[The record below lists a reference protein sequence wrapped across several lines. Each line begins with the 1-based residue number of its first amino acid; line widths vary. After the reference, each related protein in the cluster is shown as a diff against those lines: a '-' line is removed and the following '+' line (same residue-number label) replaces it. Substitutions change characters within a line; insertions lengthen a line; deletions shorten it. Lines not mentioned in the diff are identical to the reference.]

1 MTAAAAVKTA
11 VGMSTQ
17 FCAGWPTMHGTCRA
31 AVNQK
36 AGAGVAEAAV
46 EGVVEVG
53 RVAKGPHPDHLA
65 HSGRA
70 AAGPREPRQR
80 VANAWGTF
88 QVAPVSSHGVQIG
101 WGGTCKKHLN
111 DFDSASA
118 CCKKQIPFGKKAP
131 FGL

>member
-17 FCAGWPTMHGTCRA
+17 FCAGWPSMHGTCRA

-53 RVAKGPHPDHLA
+53 SVAEGH
-65 HSGRA
+65 R
-70 AAGPREPRQR
+70 RQR
-80 VANAWGTF
+80 RQKNRRRRRRRHRR
-88 QVAPVSSHGVQIG
+88 QRRQS
-101 WGGTCKKHLN
+101 L
-111 DFDSASA
+111 DSELPMLGAHF
-118 CCKKQIPFGKKAP
+118 K
-131 FGL
+131 

>member
-53 RVAKGPHPDHLA
+53 SVAVAELQRALERLDSELPMLGA
-65 HSGRA
+65 H
-70 AAGPREPRQR
+70 
-80 VANAWGTF
+80 F
-88 QVAPVSSHGVQIG
+88 
-101 WGGTCKKHLN
+101 K
-111 DFDSASA
+111 
-118 CCKKQIPFGKKAP
+118 
-131 FGL
+131 

>member
-53 RVAKGPHPDHLA
+53 SVALAELQRAQRSAGVAEGHIPITQGPEAAVEGAESLESELA
-65 HSGRA
+65 
-70 AAGPREPRQR
+70 
-80 VANAWGTF
+80 
-88 QVAPVSSHGVQIG
+88 
-101 WGGTCKKHLN
+101 
-111 DFDSASA
+111 
-118 CCKKQIPFGKKAP
+118 
-131 FGL
+131 GLGAHFK

>member
-53 RVAKGPHPDHLA
+53 SVAEGH
-65 HSGRA
+65 R
-70 AAGPREPRQR
+70 RQR
-80 VANAWGTF
+80 R
-88 QVAPVSSHGVQIG
+88 QS
-101 WGGTCKKHLN
+101 L
-111 DFDSASA
+111 DSELPMLGAHF
-118 CCKKQIPFGKKAP
+118 K
-131 FGL
+131 

>member
-36 AGAGVAEAAV
+36 AGAGVAEATV

-53 RVAKGPHPDHLA
+53 SVAVAELQRAQRSAGVAEGHIPITLRTLA
-65 HSGRA
+65 ALQRA
-70 AAGPREPRQR
+70 LESLDSELAGLG
-80 VANAWGTF
+80 AHF
-88 QVAPVSSHGVQIG
+88 
-101 WGGTCKKHLN
+101 K
-111 DFDSASA
+111 
-118 CCKKQIPFGKKAP
+118 
-131 FGL
+131 

>member
-46 EGVVEVG
+46 EGAVEVEG
-53 RVAKGPHPDHLA
+53 VAEGHIPITLRTLA
-65 HSGRA
+65 ALQRA
-70 AAGPREPRQR
+70 LE
-80 VANAWGTF
+80 
-88 QVAPVSSHGVQIG
+88 S
-101 WGGTCKKHLN
+101 L
-111 DFDSASA
+111 DSELPMLGAHF
-118 CCKKQIPFGKKAP
+118 K
-131 FGL
+131 

>member
-46 EGVVEVG
+46 EGVVEGVVEVG
-53 RVAKGPHPDHLA
+53 RVAEGHIPITLRTLA
-65 HSGRA
+65 ALQRA
-70 AAGPREPRQR
+70 LESLYSELPMLGAH
-80 VANAWGTF
+80 F
-88 QVAPVSSHGVQIG
+88 
-101 WGGTCKKHLN
+101 K
-111 DFDSASA
+111 
-118 CCKKQIPFGKKAP
+118 
-131 FGL
+131 

>member
-53 RVAKGPHPDHLA
+53 SVAEGH
-65 HSGRA
+65 R
-70 AAGPREPRQR
+70 RQR
-80 VANAWGTF
+80 RQKNRRRRRRHRH
-88 QVAPVSSHGVQIG
+88 QRRQS
-101 WGGTCKKHLN
+101 L
-111 DFDSASA
+111 DSELAMLGA
-118 CCKKQIPFGKKAP
+118 HFK
-131 FGL
+131 